1 MISPA
6 SIQEVMNRA
15 DVVEVIGQF
24 LRLKKRGINY
34 IANCPFHNE
43 KTPSF
48 TVSGTKGLY
57 KCFGCGKGGNVVS
70 FVQEHEKLTYPE
82 AIRWLADYYK
92 IKLEETERSPEQQQQ
107 QLAEEALRILN
118 EYAAQYFSETLAQT
132 EEGQIIGGS
141 YFKQRG
147 FTKDIIEKFRLGYN
161 PESGEVFYQAA
172 QKKGYS
178 AELLEKAGLVKN
190 GGRGF
195 YDIYRGRVIFP
206 IQSMTGRVL
215 GFGARILKTND
226 RAPKYIN
233 TPENELYNKSRVLYG
248 MYQSRNAISK
258 QDECFLVEGY
268 TDVISLHQ
276 GGVENVVASSGTSLT
291 EGQLRLIGQ
300 LTHNLTILYDG
311 DAAGVKAALRG
322 LDMALGQSFNVKL
335 VLLPEGED
343 PDSFIQKNGELGFRD
358 YVKEHKQDVINFR
371 MEVGM
376 KEVGDDPVRKSKLVN
391 EIAESVARINKAE
404 DFSLQDYYIREA
416 ARRLQVDETKLV
428 NLVNKYIRERV
439 ENDQKQQE
447 RNKAAAAP
455 ITDPEQISTENEPVD
470 YVSKVKPNV
479 QQEWELIR
487 VLLEHGAK
495 EIPDF
500 NNVADKVHQTV
511 DPDLIENELA
521 RRIFDDYYRYISING
536 HPPDVQYVVNNTGKD
551 VLEIISSVLYVRTD
565 ISHNW
570 KDIYGIEAVHGDMN
584 YINEVDSSLAYF
596 EVKNLKMMQAQLLNR
611 LATETEQPRIMAL
624 VKKQMELKRTEA
636 EIMKRMGTVILKLWK
651 NQI

>member
-92 IKLEETERSPEQQQQ
+92 IKLEETERSPEQQQM

-118 EYAAQYFSETLAQT
+118 EYAAQYFNDTLLQS
-132 EEGQIIGGS
+132 EEGQMVGGS

-147 FTKDIIEKFRLGYN
+147 FTKEIIEKFRLGYN
-161 PESGEVFYQAA
+161 PEGGEVFYQAA
-172 QKKGYS
+172 QKKGYN

-190 GGRGF
+190 SGRGF

-343 PDSFIQKNGELGFRD
+343 PDSFIQKNGEHGFRD
-358 YVKEHKQDVINFR
+358 YVKAHKQDVINFR

-391 EIAESVARINKAE
+391 EIAESVARIDKAE

-439 ENDQKQQE
+439 ENDQKQKE
-447 RNKAAAAP
+447 RSKAAAAP
-455 ITDPEQISTENEPVD
+455 TTDPEQISTENEPVD
-470 YVSKVKPNV
+470 YVQKVKANV

-521 RRIFDDYYRYISING
+521 RRIFDDYYKYLNTHG

-551 VLEIISSVLYVRTD
+551 VLDIISSVLYVRTD

-570 KDIYGIEAVHGDMN
+570 KDIYGIEAVHGEMN

-636 EIMKRMGTVILKLWK
+636 EIMKRMGTVILKIWK

>member
-1 MISPA
+1 
-6 SIQEVMNRA
+6 MNRA

-92 IKLEETERSPEQQQQ
+92 IKLEETERSPEQQQM

-118 EYAAQYFSETLAQT
+118 EYAAQYFNDTLLQS
-132 EEGQIIGGS
+132 EEGQMVGGS

-147 FTKDIIEKFRLGYN
+147 FTKEIIEKFRLGYN
-161 PESGEVFYQAA
+161 PEGGEVFYQAA
-172 QKKGYS
+172 QKKGYN

-190 GGRGF
+190 SSRGF

-343 PDSFIQKNGELGFRD
+343 PDSFIQKNGEHGFRD
-358 YVKEHKQDVINFR
+358 YVKAHKQDVINFR

-391 EIAESVARINKAE
+391 EIAESVARIDKAE

-439 ENDQKQQE
+439 ENDQKQKE
-447 RNKAAAAP
+447 RSKAAAAP
-455 ITDPEQISTENEPVD
+455 TTDPEQISTENEPVD
-470 YVSKVKPNV
+470 YVQKVKANV

-521 RRIFDDYYRYISING
+521 RRIFDDYYKYLNTHG

-551 VLEIISSVLYVRTD
+551 VLDIISSVLYVRTD

-570 KDIYGIEAVHGDMN
+570 KDIYGIEAVHGEMN

-636 EIMKRMGTVILKLWK
+636 EIMKRMGTVILKIWK